1 MESRICQFALSRD
14 IKKKGI
20 FICSEVEPLSF
31 PHTAVLGDE
40 SRQTVWS
47 AHILTCKSIDFFLS
61 LFPSLSPSFQY
72 YSICSTQAERRSKGN
87 IFLLFMRNV
96 FRCWTIDIVL
106 AFQVEEIFRG
116 TTNAIHFGIKLQH
129 IERNF
134 SALLAKSECRDAIEL
149 FPFKLSKESS
159 FHCRIRNDLFPFFH
173 TPTMKLFFVWHFGS
187 RPTFFRSK
195 LII

>member
-1 MESRICQFALSRD
+1 MVDWVVWGAFADVLRMYVCASMESRRRICQFALSRD

-31 PHTAVLGDE
+31 PHTSLSVLGDE

-72 YSICSTQAERRSKGN
+72 YSICSTQAESSSKGN

-106 AFQVEEIFRG
+106 AFQVEEM
-116 TTNAIHFGIKLQH
+116 
-129 IERNF
+129 F
-134 SALLAKSECRDAIEL
+134 SGDDECHPL
-149 FPFKLSKESS
+149 W
-159 FHCRIRNDLFPFFH
+159 N
-173 TPTMKLFFVWHFGS
+173 
-187 RPTFFRSK
+187 
-195 LII
+195 